1 MTAPSF
7 LTARWSHLLMLNH
20 PVDPA
25 VLRPL
30 VPAGTELDDF
40 QGTTFVSVVG
50 FLFLD
55 TRVKGVPIPFHRDF
69 EEVNLRFYV
78 RRDVAGERRRG
89 VVFVRE
95 FVPRRAIAFVARRV
109 YGERYAAV
117 PMQHELVSADAAG
130 GTGSLAYRWRTAAG
144 WNSVA
149 ASFGGAAREATP
161 GSREEFITEH
171 YWGYAASRRGSLEY
185 RVEHPR
191 WRLWDAR
198 EPALACDVATVYGC
212 LLYTSPSPRDRTRS
226 RMPSSA

>member
-1 MTAPSF
+1 MFCVQP
-7 LTARWSHLLMLNH
+7 LL
-20 PVDPA
+20 
-25 VLRPL
+25 
-30 VPAGTELDDF
+30 ELIR
-40 QGTTFVSVVG
+40 GG
-50 FLFLD
+50 FL
-55 TRVKGVPIPFHRDF
+55 
-69 EEVNLRFYV
+69 RFILTPGSTQPGWDATNASGATV
-78 RRDVAGERRRG
+78 TT
-89 VVFVRE
+89 
-95 FVPRRAIAFVARRV
+95 VPRRAIAFVARRV

-198 EPALACDVATVYGC
+198 EPALACDVATVYGEPFAEA
-212 LLYTSPSPRDRTRS
+212 LSAP
-226 RMPSSA
+226 PSSAFVADGSEIVVRQGVRIA